1 MEFLDI
7 DYKTGVLQY
16 FGVTALYVF
25 PAIVVGVLCEKI
37 TRHIQINYE
46 LSALI
51 MIIIQLF
58 LATLFLYIIEY
69 YLSPKYGSNWQEITP
84 GLFFVSIFF
93 GLQSSLYANV
103 FSVAQ
108 M

>member
-7 DYKTGVLQY
+7 DYKTGPLQY

-25 PAIVVGVLCEKI
+25 PAIILGVVCEKI
-37 TRHIQINYE
+37 IRYIQTTYQLNA
-46 LSALI
+46 SI

-58 LATLFLYIIEY
+58 LATLFLYIVEHY
-69 YLSPKYGSNWQEITP
+69 VSPKYGSNWQEITP

-93 GLQSSLYANV
+93 GLQSSLYTNV
-103 FSVAQ
+103 FNIAQ